1 MDMMHKVVAVDGPS
15 ASGKSTVSRRVA
27 DALGAF
33 YVDSGALYRAVTFL
47 ALDGSVAVTDE
58 AAVLTMMDRVQVET
72 GLRDGAVF
80 MRFNGHELGKDLRTA
95 YVNDA
100 VSLIAAMAGV
110 RKQVVGWLRAMRD
123 RGPLVMEGRDIGTVV
138 FPDTPYKFYLD
149 ASPEERARRRHAELQ
164 TDAADVQH
172 VAASLQRR
180 DGLDQARQ
188 TAPLKIAADAVRID
202 STAVGIDEV
211 VKKIVADVRARGF

>member
-1 MDMMHKVVAVDGPS
+1 MMHKVIAVDGPS

-27 DALGAF
+27 ASLGAF

-47 ALDGSVAVTDE
+47 ALEGGAGVADE
-58 AAVLTMMDRVQVET
+58 AVVLAMMGRVQVET
-72 GLRDGAVF
+72 GLRDGVVF
-80 MRFNGHELGKDLRTA
+80 MRFDGLEFGKELRTA
-95 YVNDA
+95 QVNET

-110 RKQVVGWLRAMRD
+110 RKQVVFWLRAMSD

-164 TDAADVQH
+164 TGMGDVQH

-180 DGLDQARQ
+180 DGLDQTRQ

-202 STAVGIDEV
+202 STAVDIDEV
-211 VKKIVADVRARGF
+211 VRKIVADVRARGF